1 MLVSTAYSFPS
12 ATTIIQQPMYSSADF
27 GNLGRSEPA
36 RVLILSIQKVKRHT
50 MRCVDRI
57 ISNQATTFKSAGS
70 RFWAP
75 WKVSHFPFKV
85 MTGSSKGGKMASHT
99 HLQFFLGQ
107 LLEPMKP
114 RSVVHKPRFP
124 MQSLPLMK
132 RKERYKPKGKKNQE
146 ERQGHNQKKKLIKSG
161 QREFYVVQKI
171 SNIVHCWCLLLF
183 FCARYVLLF

>member
-114 RSVVHKPRFP
+114 RSIHTLGCGPQTQISYAEPSSYEEEREIQTKREKKPR
-124 MQSLPLMK
+124 
-132 RKERYKPKGKKNQE
+132 RKIGSQP
-146 ERQGHNQKKKLIKSG
+146 KKKADQVRAKGILCSLED
-161 QREFYVVQKI
+161 Q
-171 SNIVHCWCLLLF
+171 
-183 FCARYVLLF
+183 